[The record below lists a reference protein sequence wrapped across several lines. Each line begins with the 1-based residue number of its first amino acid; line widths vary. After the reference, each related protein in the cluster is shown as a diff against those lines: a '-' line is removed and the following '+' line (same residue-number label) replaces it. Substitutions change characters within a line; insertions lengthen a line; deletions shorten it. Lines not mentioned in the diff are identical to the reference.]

1 MSLASKYYYLFTFG
15 FLILAR
21 ISYGQNLV
29 LNHSFEDLTKCP
41 DVYSF
46 IYGAINDANN
56 WSSPTFSGT
65 ADLFSPCNNTNYVSL
80 SAPENVFGYQ
90 YAQDGQNYAGIYVF
104 NSGESNI
111 REYIQ
116 GKLASPLKKDKMYR
130 VRCYISLSDKSS
142 EITIKTLG
150 FHFSSNSFWSNDT
163 LLDLVP
169 QIIADPGLTNLYTDW
184 ILVEGS
190 FIADG
195 EEQFITIGNFSTDL
209 ESDTIAVGVSQ
220 NPSLTNR
227 ISYFYIDNISVE
239 PVEED
244 ILKPEL
250 NFVNTVTR
258 TSFRINYTEINPPSL
273 NLELYN
279 ATGQL
284 LRIVTFNESID
295 VSMSNFES
303 GIYYCRLLK
312 NNEIV
317 AVQKIVKVY

>member
-41 DVYSF
+41 DIYSF
-46 IYGAINDANN
+46 IYGAINDAEYWNI
-56 WSSPTFSGT
+56 PTIGT
-65 ADLFSPCNNTNYVSL
+65 PDLFSPCNSNPLSL
-80 SAPENVFGYQ
+80 SVPENTFGYQ
-90 YAQDGQNYAGIYVF
+90 HALDGQNYAGFYVF
-104 NSGESNI
+104 NSGGSNI

-116 GKLASPLKKDKMYR
+116 GELAVPLKKDKMYR
-130 VRCYISLSDKSS
+130 ASCYISLSDDNA
-142 EITIKTLG
+142 EITIRTLG
-150 FHFSSNSFWSNDT
+150 FHFSTTRIMSNDRF
-163 LLDLVP
+163 LDVQP
-169 QIIADPGLTNLYTDW
+169 QIVDDPGLTNLYTDW
-184 ILVEGS
+184 IRVEGT
-190 FIADG
+190 FIAQGG
-195 EEQFITIGNFSTDL
+195 EEFITIGNFSTDS
-209 ESDTIAVGVSQ
+209 ESDTIAVGVID
-220 NPSLTNR
+220 NPSLGSNR
-227 ISYFYIDNISVE
+227 KSYFYIDNVSVE

-244 ILKPEL
+244 IFKPEL

-303 GIYYCRLLK
+303 GIYYCRLIK

>member
-29 LNHSFEDLTKCP
+29 LNHSFEDLIKCP
-41 DVYSF
+41 DEYSL
-46 IYGAINDANN
+46 IYGAIIDAKH
-56 WSSPTFSGT
+56 WSNPNSGT
-65 ADLFSPCNNTNYVSL
+65 ADLFSPCNTNPLSF

-90 YAQDGQNYAGIYVF
+90 YALDGHNYAGVRVF
-104 NSGESNI
+104 NSGGLNP

-116 GKLASPLKKDKMYR
+116 GKLASPLKKDRMYR

-142 EITIKTLG
+142 EITISTMG
-150 FHFSSNSFWSNDT
+150 FYFSHNRFWSNDT
-163 LLDLVP
+163 LLDLAP

-195 EEQFITIGNFSTDL
+195 EEQFITIGNFSTDS
-209 ESDTIAVGVSQ
+209 ESDTIAVGVSD
-220 NPSLTNR
+220 NPSLGSNR
-227 ISYFYIDNISVE
+227 LSYFYIDNVSVE
-239 PVEED
+239 LVEEE
-244 ILKPEL
+244 IIKPEL
-250 NFVNTVTR
+250 NFGSTVTR
-258 TSFRINYTEINPPSL
+258 TSFRINYTEINPPLL

-303 GIYYCRLLK
+303 GIYYCRLIK

-317 AVQKIVKVY
+317 AVKKIVKVY